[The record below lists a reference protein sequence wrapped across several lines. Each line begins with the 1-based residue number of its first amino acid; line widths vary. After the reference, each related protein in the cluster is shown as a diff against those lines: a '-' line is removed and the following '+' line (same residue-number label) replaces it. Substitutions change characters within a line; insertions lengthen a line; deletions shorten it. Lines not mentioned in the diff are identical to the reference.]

1 MKIEII
7 GVPHKGTAQ
16 EAGGLLALPD
26 MFREMLLL
34 GYRPQEHTVADDEQM
49 EQALRHAVVPGS
61 LVLCVFSGN
70 PQVDA
75 VFSEE
80 IAQVCGVGM
89 VVEETCA
96 RRMARKQHLSAQEA
110 RQLARVPQGARV
122 FTSAGASLP
131 GFELMGDRC
140 CVLALPSD
148 PMEQGA
154 VFFRRVFPM
163 LSQNSAVPH
172 ASRVLRVMELSYGQ
186 VCGALRDMARSQN
199 PCISVYQRHS
209 ELMVR
214 VLAAG
219 QDREQAAAACTSAVR
234 TAVQRLGSYVYGV
247 DVSSIEHAL
256 LLKAAKKGLRVS
268 VAESGT
274 EGRAA
279 ARLSAVKAVPFS
291 GESYACQPQQMDLEP
306 LGISNK
312 FLKKFGPVSANVAA
326 ALALGI
332 AGEEKGTIGIGISLP
347 NQEVNGPR
355 CYLAVTCQG
364 GCLARELKLSDYR
377 NVSTMIEDAVSQA
390 MNLARRFADCYPELP
405 KGAVPVREMILF
417 GINRPNVT
425 AQEGPA
431 ALAARPAAPISR
443 PKEAEPVKKAKT
455 KKGLLYRIFPNRDDS
470 GFEKIRK
477 LLLLL
482 CVCVFL
488 GSMTYLVKF
497 KTDSMASEKNISN
510 LQQQMEQ
517 AEKDVESGNTVSIEG
532 YPEDYLPK
540 FASFY
545 EVNEDIKG
553 WIKIPNTNVNFPVV
567 QTTDNDYYHRL
578 NFQKE
583 YDYYGTP
590 YIDYE
595 CDVQKPSTNIIIYG
609 HNIKADGQ
617 MFNDLTKYKNL
628 DFYKENPVVNFDSVY
643 REGKYK
649 IIGAFITN
657 AQPEQDNGNIFNYVS
672 FVDADSEEEFNA
684 FIDEVRKRSIFD
696 TTVDVEYGD
705 ELLTLSTCTYE
716 FRPEARFAVVARRVR
731 DGESEEVDVSGAKI
745 NEDAYYPQAYRD
757 AMNQASLYGK
767 VKGISID
774 GAKERT
780 MKVGETLTLTATT
793 DPADAPINTC
803 TWDSSNKAV
812 ATVDR
817 TTGLVTAV
825 GDGTATITAVA
836 EDGGAVAN
844 VTIQVTGTGITPE
857 KLTLSTGQL
866 TIQPNKSATLTAG
879 FSPAG
884 AVAGLTWTSS
894 DPSVVQ
900 VQDNG
905 TTATLI
911 GGKEGTARITVS
923 TTDGKL
929 SATCSVTVSSDTT
942 LQGVYLPESLSI
954 AVGKSQTVTLQTNPA
969 GLPLENVSWNWD
981 GGSSLTVKQGSDPA
995 TVTITGVSEGSGVL
1009 SAETSDGMRAYCDV
1023 TIGSGSGSGSGNSA
1037 SANGIQLKLSD
1048 LTLAPDSD
1056 GYMDYT
1062 VNPGS
1067 TQLVWTSSNPRVADV
1082 DNTGYITTGS
1092 VNETTVVTITAATR
1106 DGAVQASAKVTVYV
1120 DGSGSGSS
1128 SSGSGNLKVSAQG
1141 MTFDIADGPQSL
1153 DIHIQSDSDDVSV
1166 VCRSDN
1172 RNIQVNNNGD
1182 ITAREPGTANITI
1195 TATDNQSGKT
1205 TSTTVTVTVLGR
1217 DDPEPDDSGD
1227 DEDDDEESGGSGSS
1241 IGEDGGWTIG

>member
-425 AQEGPA
+425 AQEGQA

-1062 VNPGS
+1062 VTPGS

>member
-7 GVPHKGTAQ
+7 GVPHKGASQ
-16 EAGGLLALPD
+16 EGSSLLAMPD
-26 MFREMLLL
+26 MLREMHLL
-34 GYRPQEHTVADDEQM
+34 GFVPQEHTVADDEQM
-49 EQALRHAVVPGS
+49 EQALRRAVAPGS

-70 PQVDA
+70 PQIDA

-80 IAQVCGVGM
+80 IAQVCGVGL
-89 VVEETCA
+89 VTDETCA
-96 RRMARKQHLSAQEA
+96 RRLARKQHLSAQEA
-110 RQLARVPQGARV
+110 ARLAQVPQGARV
-122 FTSAGASLP
+122 FATAGAGLP
-131 GFELMGDRC
+131 GFELSGDRC
-140 CVLALPSD
+140 CVLALPAD
-148 PMEQGA
+148 PLEQGA

-163 LSQNSAVPH
+163 LSQNSPVPH

-199 PCISVYQRHS
+199 PCVSVYQRQS
-209 ELMVR
+209 ELLVR
-214 VLAAG
+214 VLASG

-274 EGRAA
+274 DGRAA

-291 GESYACQPQQMDLEP
+291 GESYVCQPQQMDLEP

-312 FLKKFGPVSANVAA
+312 FLRKFGPVSANVAA

-347 NQEVNGPR
+347 NQEVNAPR
-355 CYLAVTCQG
+355 CYLAVTCQD

-377 NVSTMIEDAVSQA
+377 NVSAMIEDAVSQA

-455 KKGLLYRIFPNRDDS
+455 KKGLLSRIFPSRGDS
-470 GFEKIRK
+470 GFEVVRKI
-477 LLLLL
+477 LLLL
-482 CVCVFL
+482 CICVFI

-497 KTDSMASEKNISN
+497 KTDSIASEKNISN
-510 LQQQMEQ
+510 LQQQMDQ
-517 AEKDVESGNTVSIEG
+517 AEKDAESGNTVTIEG

-595 CDVQKPSTNIIIYG
+595 CDVKKPSTNIIIYG

-628 DFYKENPVVNFDSVY
+628 DFYKQNPVVNFDSVY

-657 AQPEQDNGNIFNYVS
+657 AQAEQDNGNLFNYVS
-672 FVDADSEEEFNA
+672 FVNADTEEEFNA

-745 NEDAYYPQAYRD
+745 NADAYYPQAYRD

-780 MKVGETLTLTATT
+780 MKVGETLTLKATT

-817 TTGLVTAV
+817 TTGVVTAV
-825 GDGTATITAVA
+825 GDGTVTITAVA

-857 KLTLSTGQL
+857 KLTLSTSQL

-884 AVAGLTWTSS
+884 AVAGLTWSSS

-923 TTDGKL
+923 TNDGSL

-942 LQGVYLPESLSI
+942 LQGVYLPETLSV

-969 GLPLENVSWNWD
+969 GLSVGTVSWNWD
-981 GGSSLTVKQGSDPA
+981 GGSCLTVKEGSDPS

-1009 SAETSDGMRAYCDV
+1009 SAETADGMRAYCEITV
-1023 TIGSGSGSGSGNSA
+1023 GGAGGSGNSA
-1037 SANGIQLKLSD
+1037 SANGVKLKLND

-1062 VNPGS
+1062 VSPGS

-1092 VNETTVVTITAATR
+1092 VTETTVVIITAATR

-1120 DGSGSGSS
+1120 EGSSGSG
-1128 SSGSGNLKVSAQG
+1128 SGSGNLKVSAQG

-1153 DIHIQSDSDDVSV
+1153 DIRVQSDSDDISV
-1166 VCRSDN
+1166 VCKSDN

-1195 TATDNQSGKT
+1195 TATDNQTGKT

-1217 DDPEPDDSGD
+1217 DDPESGSGNDETDSGS
-1227 DEDDDEESGGSGSS
+1227 DEDEGSGSS
-1241 IGEDGGWTIG
+1241 IGEDGGWVIG